1 MNIRIIGAVA
11 AGTSAAAKARRN
23 TETAD
28 IRIFEMDTRIS
39 YSACGLPYW
48 LGGEVEDLEQ
58 LAPRDPAYFKSKY
71 NVDVLTEHQV
81 LHIDPD
87 GRKLEVRN
95 TKTGEI
101 FSDPYDK
108 LIIATGAASI
118 VPSIPGAEHP
128 NVFTI
133 RNVGSMEALDAFI
146 REANP
151 KNALIAGTGFIG
163 MEMAESLSRRGLAVT
178 MVEMEHHPVK
188 QLDADVAVWLQDT
201 LQKNGVSVYL
211 SEAVASLEWGAGRD
225 MSGFEKAGQ
234 VVGGLRMT
242 ETGKEQIRH
251 AILKSGKIIETDLV
265 LLAVG
270 IRPNVALAREAGVRI
285 GRTGAIAV
293 DERMMT
299 NISDVY
305 ACGDCAESFSPVT
318 GKPFWHPLGST
329 ANKMGRIA
337 GDQASGGSLTFRGT
351 LGTGIFRIFD
361 TTVAMTGLSEREAKL
376 EGFDTAVCHNIKP
389 DKPEYF
395 HGEEMLIKAVADRAT
410 GRLLG
415 AQIIGKAGVDK
426 RIDVMATAISFGA
439 KAEDLMH
446 LDLAYAPPYSTTKDP
461 VIYTG
466 MILANDLSGYRPLMT
481 ADTLLEKLDAGQA
494 INVVDARIDGQY
506 RKDHV
511 PTAQSLPQDML
522 RDACPSLD
530 PDVTAVTYCN
540 KGVTGN
546 AAQGI
551 LKNLGIRTVYNLS
564 GGNRQFEKVKAF
576 GKGKKEA
583 R

>member
-28 IRIFEMDTRIS
+28 IRIYEMDTRIS

-48 LGGEVEDLEQ
+48 LGGEIMDLEQ
-58 LAPRDPAYFKSKY
+58 LVPRDAAYFKAKY

-87 GRKLEVRN
+87 ARKLEVRN
-95 TKTGEI
+95 LKTGEV
-101 FSDPYDK
+101 FSDAYDK
-108 LIIATGAASI
+108 LIIATGASAI
-118 VPSIPGAEHP
+118 IPPIPGADHP

-133 RNVGSMEALDAFI
+133 RDVGGMEKLDAHI
-146 REANP
+146 RAANP
-151 KNALIAGTGFIG
+151 KSALIAGSGFIG
-163 MEMAESLSRRGLAVT
+163 MEMAENLCRRGLAVT
-178 MVEMEHHPVK
+178 MVEMEDHLVK
-188 QLDADVAVWLQDT
+188 PLDTDVAVWLQET
-201 LQKNGVSVYL
+201 LQRNSVSVCL
-211 SEAVASLEWGAGRD
+211 QDAVSALEWEAGP
-225 MSGFEKAGQ
+225 
-234 VVGGLRMT
+234 
-242 ETGKEQIRH
+242 GKERIGR
-251 AILKSGKIIETDLV
+251 AVLRSGKIIETDLV
-265 LLAVG
+265 ILSVG
-270 IRPNVALAREAGVRI
+270 IRPNVTLARNAGISI

-299 NISDVY
+299 SMPGVY
-305 ACGDCAESFSPVT
+305 ACGDCAESYSPIT
-318 GKPFWHPLGST
+318 GKSFWHPLGST

-337 GDQASGGSLTFRGT
+337 GDQASGGSLVFQGT

-361 TTVAMTGLSEREAKL
+361 TTVAMTGLSEREARL
-376 EGFDTAVCHNIKP
+376 EGFDVAVCHNIKP

-395 HGEEMLIKAVADRAT
+395 HGEDMLIKAIAERAT

-415 AQIIGKAGVDK
+415 AQIVGKAGVDK
-426 RIDVMATAISFGA
+426 RIDVLVTAISFHA

-461 VIYTG
+461 IIYTG
-466 MILANDLSGYRPLMT
+466 MILANDLSGNRPLMT
-481 ADTLLEKLDAGQA
+481 ADALLDKLDSGETL
-494 INVVDARIDGQY
+494 NVVDARTGKQY
-506 RKDHV
+506 RQAHV

-522 RDACPSLD
+522 RKAHSELD
-530 PDVTAVTYCN
+530 QDVTTVTYCN

-564 GGNRQFEKVKAF
+564 GGNRQFEKVKAIR
-576 GKGKKEA
+576 KIRPDK
-583 R
+583 